1 MYGCM
6 YVYMYSTRPRNETPK
21 CLGTEI
27 YRSNKKNKTPTR
39 TKLKAYKNNSCFF
52 ILDLSLA

>member
-1 MYGCM
+1 M